1 MAVDVAAPSGM
12 PFGKPHKIA
21 SDPSSDW
28 ISDVSA
34 DGQRCLIVR
43 AKTPPTP
50 ANISVITGGFSQP

>member
-34 DGQRCLIVR
+34 DGQRFLIVR

-50 ANISVITGGFSQP
+50 PTSA